1 MIMILIVSG
10 VIMPAFIWLLLYFNL
25 TEQYTTTKDGDTVL
39 VETKVEA
46 QKDIFDKTIKSP
58 FFWIYIT
65 YSTAIIFAGTC
76 SINAFGLGDWYFS
89 L

>member
-1 MIMILIVSG
+1 MLMILIVSG
-10 VIMPAFIWLLLYFNL
+10 VIMPAFIWLLLYFNIVD
-25 TEQYTTTKDGDTVL
+25 QYTITKDGDTVL
-39 VETKVEA
+39 VETKAEA

-58 FFWIYIT
+58 FFWIYIIYT
-65 YSTAIIFAGTC
+65 SLMAFAAVC